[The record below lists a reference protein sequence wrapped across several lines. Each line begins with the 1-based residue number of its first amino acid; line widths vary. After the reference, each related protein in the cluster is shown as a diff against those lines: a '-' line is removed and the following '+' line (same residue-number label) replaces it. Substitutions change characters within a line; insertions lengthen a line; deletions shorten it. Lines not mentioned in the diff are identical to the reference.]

1 MKKQFSYI
9 LILVIYSSQLFAQHT
24 FEKIITN
31 PDDQVIRTVVEDDL
45 GNFVMVGDK
54 TIDDIHVGY
63 IIKLDSAGNLLQER
77 TIQQTDTS
85 SCFFYNIH
93 CVNEQYYLTGL
104 KNIDTVSDMLWYLKL
119 NPNLDIE
126 NERLL
131 NIPNNRQIQYINS
144 IFDSD
149 SNFVVTGY
157 TTRMDTNSYGNPFI
171 NFDVYFY
178 KLNIYGDSVVSKFY
192 TTDASHDLSYDIIES
207 YDSNKY
213 YAFVYKFTNN
223 YGTAGQML
231 TLSKNLDSL
240 NIDSIPLSIKQHY
253 SPTYINETDILLCGF
268 VSPFIADPHSLSV
281 ISMNEQAEL
290 INFNQ
295 FKIEGEMRDFPSFY
309 NGVSKNEDDIYVGG
323 TSNISYTNPS
333 YSTFDSW
340 FHLIKINP
348 DITPIWEYWYGG
360 DAYYVLYSIL
370 ATNDGGCLMVGC
382 RYDYE
387 TQDNERD
394 IYITKVNG
402 EGIVVWT
409 QEIKIDKLVTTV
421 YPNPGTNE
429 LNIKTNNKE
438 LAFELMNLNGQV
450 VIRQMLDNN
459 TINTEFLKSGL
470 YFYRLIDNKNKTV
483 ETGKWI
489 KK

>member
-1 MKKQFSYI
+1 MLSN
-9 LILVIYSSQLFAQHT
+9 VVFAQNT

-31 PDDQVIRTVVEDDL
+31 PNDQVIRTVIEDEL

-54 TIDDIHVGY
+54 TINDIHVGY
-63 IIKLDSAGNLLQER
+63 IIKIDSAGNLLQET

-85 SCFFYNIH
+85 SCFFYSIH
-93 CVNEQYYLTGL
+93 CFNEQYYLIGF
-104 KNIDTVSDMLWYLKL
+104 KNIDTVSDMLLYLKL
-119 NPNLDIE
+119 NSNLEID

-131 NIPNNRQIQYINS
+131 NIPDNRQIQYINS

-157 TTRMDTNSYGNPFI
+157 TTRMDTNIYGNPFV

-178 KLNIYGDSVVSKFY
+178 KLNIYGDSLVSKFY

-207 YDSNKY
+207 HDSSKY
-213 YAFVYKFTNN
+213 YAFVLKFTNI

-253 SPTYINETDILLCGF
+253 SPTYINETDILLCGLI
-268 VSPFIADPHSLSV
+268 SPFVADPHSLSV
-281 ISMNEQAEL
+281 ISMNEQSEL

-295 FKIEGEMRDFPSFY
+295 FKIEGDMRDFPSFY
-309 NGVSKNEDDIYVGG
+309 NGISKNEDNIYVGG
-323 TSNISYTNPS
+323 TSNMSYTNPS

-387 TQDNERD
+387 TQNQERD
-394 IYITKVNG
+394 IYIVKVNSNG
-402 EGIVVWT
+402 LIVWT
-409 QEIKIDKLVTTV
+409 QEIPVDKQLTTV
-421 YPNPGTNE
+421 FPNPGTTQ
-429 LNIKTNNKE
+429 LNINTYNE
-438 LAFELMNLNGQV
+438 QLDFELINISGQV
-450 VIRQMLDNN
+450 LISQIVNSN
-459 TINTEFLKSGL
+459 AYTINTESIKSGM
-470 YFYRLIDNKNKTV
+470 YFFKLIDQKGKII

-489 KK
+489 KQ